1 MGDPEPRLV
10 YLVDAERAELV
21 EPLRSHF
28 AGEPEV
34 VVVVERRGRDRDR
47 PAPPDRVQRR
57 APVAVRDA
65 VRAVQPE
72 LLRDAALVRL
82 VQPMQPVAREHETTD
97 IQELVRRSIA
107 NEPAAV
113 SELWW
118 RIGERVR
125 TRLRLQVGAYMV
137 DGHTSQVLGRIL
149 DELPGYDPGRAPLAS
164 WLDQVVDAYAIDLVA
179 NGALAA

>member
-21 EPLRSHF
+21 EPLRSYF

-34 VVVVERRGRDRDR
+34 AVVVERRGRDRDR

-65 VRAVQPE
+65 VRAVPPE
-72 LLRDAALVRL
+72 LRREAAHVSL
-82 VQPMQPVAREHETTD
+82 VQPMQPVAREHEMTE
-97 IQELVRRSIA
+97 IHELVRRSIA
-107 NEPAAV
+107 TEPAAV

-125 TRLRLQVGAYMV
+125 TRLRLQVGAYLV
-137 DGHTSQVLGRIL
+137 EGHTSHVLGRIL
-149 DELPGYDPGRAPLAS
+149 DELPTYDAGRSPLAS
-164 WLDQVVDAYAIDLVA
+164 WLDQVVDGYAIDLAA
-179 NGALAA
+179 NGGLAA